1 MQQQLDVFVS
11 SLTSFWTLLAAFVPQ
26 LLAALLLLFIGW
38 LFANLVRTGGTK
50 LLDVLHFDS
59 LAEKTGIEA
68 FLKQGNLELSLSRLL
83 AKLAYWVVI
92 FIVVVTV
99 ANSLG
104 LHIVADLFNKI
115 VLYIPNIIVAILV
128 LVFGV
133 LVARFINRMVFAY
146 LYNIGVQGALTIS
159 TLSEYAVII
168 FVVFVALEQL
178 QIGTSLLTAAFQI
191 GFGAVGLAF
200 ALAFGL
206 GGREWAAGEIK
217 KMPAKNDEACG
228 QSPLAGGF
236 SECAACGCA
245 CRAPRASAAA
255 GWGPFR
261 PNPSP
266 AQPDRR
272 RVPSSARAAAAAAA
286 RSGRNGCA

>member
-11 SLTSFWTLLAAFVPQ
+11 SLTSFWTQLAAFVPQ

-38 LFANLVRTGGTK
+38 LFANLVRTGVTK
-50 LLDVLHFDS
+50 LLDVLRFDN

-128 LVFGV
+128 LVFGI

-146 LYNIGVQGALTIS
+146 LNNIGVQGALTIS

-206 GGREWAAGEIK
+206 GGREWAAGVIR
-217 KMPAKNDEACG
+217 KMTEK
-228 QSPLAGGF
+228 
-236 SECAACGCA
+236 
-245 CRAPRASAAA
+245 
-255 GWGPFR
+255 
-261 PNPSP
+261 
-266 AQPDRR
+266 
-272 RVPSSARAAAAAAA
+272 
-286 RSGRNGCA
+286 